1 MMKDIEK
8 IAKAIEADI
17 GEAIPDLRQALAE
30 AEEGIGRVTT
40 SEQILLRE
48 ARTKMGLSQKEFA
61 QRIDTPPATL
71 RDWEQGRFNPPGAVM
86 CLIRLLMKHP
96 ELSDELVVPV

>member
-1 MMKDIEK
+1 MKNIEK
-8 IAKAIEADI
+8 IAKAIEADM

-30 AEEGIGRVTT
+30 AKEGVGRVTT

-48 ARTKMGLSQKEFA
+48 ARAKMGLAQKEFA
-61 QRIDTPPATL
+61 KRIDTPPATL
-71 RDWEQGRFNPPGAVM
+71 RDWEQGRFKPPGAVM

-96 ELSDELVVPV
+96 ELSDELAVRI